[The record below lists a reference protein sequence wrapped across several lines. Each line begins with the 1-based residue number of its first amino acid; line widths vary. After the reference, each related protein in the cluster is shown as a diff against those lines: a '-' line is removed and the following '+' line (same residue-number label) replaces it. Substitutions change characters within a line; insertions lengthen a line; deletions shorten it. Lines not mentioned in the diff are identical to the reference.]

1 MFLRGGTGRGGD
13 LPRRLTADEIR
24 KNYRTA
30 TGEGA
35 KG

>member
-1 MFLRGGTGRGGD
+1 MFLRGGLD
-13 LPRRLTADEIR
+13 EAAIYPRCLTADEIR

-30 TGEGA
+30 TGAGA